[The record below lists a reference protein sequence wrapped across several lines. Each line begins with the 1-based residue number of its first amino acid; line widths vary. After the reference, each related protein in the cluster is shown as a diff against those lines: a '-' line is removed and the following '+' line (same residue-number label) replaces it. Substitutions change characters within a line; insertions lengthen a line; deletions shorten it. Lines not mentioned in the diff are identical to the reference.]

1 MAKQTGPN
9 PFIGRRGDLLGYR
22 MAGQYYARIVS
33 SLTAERVLSD
43 PAFKLTMQYA
53 GLLGK
58 ASKIASAIYRLL
70 PEQEHGFYRE
80 LTGMAMRLLK
90 QGKTGEEAFA
100 QLYNEFIPPALPV
113 KTPKRRRLA
122 SHRFHRIVF
131 RPGAESLQKKKSSF
145 CYSLMLPVPPGGVE
159 ALPDKK
165 NRLAGAS
172 FPDELL
178 KRLFSKPPEQLER
191 EAVSA
196 IVSDHPPSPGA
207 YCRQPQRGRTGI
219 GRSAP

>member
-9 PFIGRRGDLLGYR
+9 PFTGRRGDLLGYR

-90 QGKTGEEAFA
+90 QGRTGEEAFE
-100 QLYNEFIPPALPV
+100 QLYNEFILPASPV
-113 KTPKRRRLA
+113 ETPKRKRLA
-122 SHRFHRIVF
+122 GHRFHRIVF
-131 RPGAESLQKKKSSF
+131 RPGVGAFQK
-145 CYSLMLPVPPGGVE
+145 E
-159 ALPDKK
+159 K
-165 NRLAGAS
+165 NRLAGDS

-178 KRLFSKPPEQLER
+178 KRLFSKLPEQLER

-196 IVSDHPPSPGA
+196 IVADHPPS
-207 YCRQPQRGRTGI
+207 
-219 GRSAP
+219 

>member
-22 MAGQYYARIVS
+22 MAAQYYVRIIS
-33 SLTAERVLSD
+33 SLTAERVLTD
-43 PAFKLTMQYA
+43 PAFKQTMQYA

-90 QGKTGEEAFA
+90 QGRTGEEAFE
-100 QLYNEFIPPALPV
+100 QLYNEFISPAPPV
-113 KTPKRRRLA
+113 ETPK
-122 SHRFHRIVF
+122 
-131 RPGAESLQKKKSSF
+131 GK
-145 CYSLMLPVPPGGVE
+145 
-159 ALPDKK
+159 
-165 NRLAGAS
+165 RLAGDS

-178 KRLFSKPPEQLER
+178 KRLFSKSPEQLER

-196 IVSDHPPSPGA
+196 IVADHPPS
-207 YCRQPQRGRTGI
+207 
-219 GRSAP
+219 